1 MAWDS
6 SRQVPWKKLGI
17 YLTLYAVIVFFVFI
31 LSNRSSSIGSSLPG
45 LVVGVLFAGTLM
57 VVLTKFGWKL
67 PFLRSKQE
75 IAEARQARIDAR
87 NMRTGGGRGSSRSR
101 AGSSTSSS
109 SQSYADGPRQ
119 KPAPTSRTTT
129 GPSQHPRRTTKT
141 RKH

>member
-6 SRQVPWKKLGI
+6 SRQVPWRKLTI
-17 YLTLYAVIVFFVFI
+17 YLVLYAVIVFVVFVAQ
-31 LSNRSSSIGSSLPG
+31 NRTNSVASSLPG
-45 LVVGVLFAGTLM
+45 LAIGVIFAGTLM

-87 NMRTGGGRGSSRSR
+87 SIRTGGSRSGSRSR
-101 AGSSTSSS
+101 GRSTST
-109 SQSYADGPRQ
+109 SQSLIDGPRP
-119 KPAPTSRTTT
+119 KPAPTSRTST
-129 GPSQHPRRTTKT
+129 GPSQHPRHTTKT

>member
-6 SRQVPWKKLGI
+6 SRQVPWQKLGI
-17 YLTLYAVIVFFVFI
+17 YLSLYAVIVFVVFVV
-31 LSNRSSSIGSSLPG
+31 SNRKTSIEASIPG
-45 LVVGVLFAGTLM
+45 LLLGVFVAGTLM

-87 NMRTGGGRGSSRSR
+87 NAKTGGSRGSSRSR
-101 AGSSTSSS
+101 SGSSSS
-109 SQSYADGPRQ
+109 SQSLVDGPRP

-129 GPSQHPRRTTKT
+129 GPSQHPRHTTKS